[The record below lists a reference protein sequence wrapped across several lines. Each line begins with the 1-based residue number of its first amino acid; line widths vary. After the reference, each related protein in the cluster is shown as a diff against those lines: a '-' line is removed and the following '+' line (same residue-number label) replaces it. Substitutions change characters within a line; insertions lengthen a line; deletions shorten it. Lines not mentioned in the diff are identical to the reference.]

1 MRRPRI
7 AVSVLAAVVLVAGLI
22 YSAAALFR
30 ASGEIGRARRAVA
43 EEGRFAVNSARLDRK
58 PATGFETID
67 APASFRDAVLVH
79 GRLYLCGPGGLFV
92 YSAAGAPAAQYR
104 TGFELPPAPPV
115 AMATGVL
122 SDAGEPELLIATAGE
137 GLLAFNGTSFRQVR
151 AEDPN
156 ARTLTSL
163 LPLASGRVLLG
174 TQKKGLLVWDGRTL
188 SLFHPAF
195 AGIYISALAG
205 DESSVWVGTAD
216 RGVFHW
222 HAGQIDRFG
231 EAEGLPD
238 PRVLSIAVDDT
249 AAYVGTAM
257 GVTEFRGGRVSRQLA
272 PGFFANTLLAR
283 KNALAVGTLEDGV
296 IEVPL
301 AERKPRPARGH
312 ETAARVERLLELDGK
327 LYALAAD
334 GLYSAQDGDWSSVLQ
349 REGATLAD
357 RNISALDVDAS
368 GRIWAGCFDR
378 GLDIIEP
385 DLRRVT
391 HVEDE
396 HVFCVNRVVHDS
408 ARGVSAV
415 ATANGLV
422 LFDSGGRERRVI
434 GRDDGLIANH
444 VTDVALVPGGMVA
457 ATPAGL
463 TFIDAGGMRSLYAFH
478 GLVNNHVYALGVS
491 GDRVFAGTLGGLSI
505 LERGLIAASFT
516 TANSA
521 LKHNWITAI
530 APAGD
535 AWFIGTYG
543 GGLFRLDAGNRWDA
557 LSGALEVNPNAMAV
571 TAGGVFAGTLGRG
584 LLVWNRVTERSYAVT
599 DGLPSANVTA
609 VAAGGGYLYIGTD
622 NGLVRVPEG
631 SVLR

>member
-1 MRRPRI
+1 M
-7 AVSVLAAVVLVAGLI
+7 LVAGLI
-22 YSAAALFR
+22 YSAGALFK

-43 EEGRFAVNSARLDRK
+43 EVGRYAVQALRLDRK
-58 PATGFETID
+58 PAPGFETID
-67 APASFRDAVLVH
+67 APASFRDAALFH
-79 GRLYLCGPGGLFV
+79 GRLYLCGPGGLFE
-92 YSAAGAPAAQYR
+92 YSTTGALAAQYR
-104 TGFELPPAPPV
+104 TGFELPPAAPV
-115 AMATGVL
+115 AIATGVL
-122 SDAGEPELLIATAGE
+122 SDAGEPELLMATAGE

-151 AEDPN
+151 AEDAN

-174 TQKKGLLVWDGRTL
+174 TQKKGLLVWDGRAL
-188 SLFHPAF
+188 SLLHPAF
-195 AGIYISALAG
+195 ADLYVTALAG
-205 DESSVWVGTAD
+205 DESSLWVGTAD

-222 HAGQIDRFG
+222 HAGQLDRFS

-238 PRVLSIAVDDT
+238 PRVLSLAVDDT
-249 AAYVGTAM
+249 ATYVGTAT
-257 GVTEFRGGRVSRQLA
+257 GVTEFRDDRVARQLA
-272 PGFFANTLLAR
+272 RGFFANTLLAR

-301 AERKPRPARGH
+301 AERKPRPVRGH
-312 ETAARVERLLELDGK
+312 EIAARVERLLDLDGK
-327 LYALAAD
+327 LYGLAAD
-334 GLYSAQDGDWSSVLQ
+334 GLYSAQDGGWSPVLR

-357 RNISALDVDAS
+357 RNISALAVDAA

-385 DLRRVT
+385 DLRRAT
-391 HVEDE
+391 HIEDE
-396 HVFCVNRVVHDS
+396 HVFCVNRVVHDA

-491 GDRVFAGTLGGLSI
+491 GERVFAGTLGGLSI
-505 LERGLIAASFT
+505 LERGFVAASFT

-530 APAGD
+530 VPAGD
-535 AWFIGTYG
+535 EWFIGTYG
-543 GGLFRLDAGNRWDA
+543 GGVFRLDAGGRWEA
-557 LSGALEVNPNAMAV
+557 LTGALEVNPNAMAV
-571 TAGGVFAGTLGRG
+571 TAGGVYAGALGRG
-584 LLVWNRVTERSYAVT
+584 LLVFNRSAGRSYAIS

-609 VAAGGGYLYIGTD
+609 IAAGGGYLYIGTD